1 MGRSAELEEFLKR
14 VEDYDLQRDGNNNAV
29 KTVSTTSKEA
39 NSGYSEESLLRARK
53 LLSENGVAIID
64 KEPRG
69 STLDAPELAYRSAY
83 NYERT
88 FSPRKIAS
96 GSKTYMVSEDD
107 YLLLQRLK
115 AKEKPPAPLPPREKS
130 EEEKSRDSNRLKTL
144 LDGVTTPFFSRTAT
158 SLPSNDYYNL
168 KLEPGNTKSPHIEA
182 PRNKEPP
189 PLPPK
194 ARSRTENKLE
204 NADSR
209 ENFKEPTSRSISPPS
224 SPTRLFSEVELK
236 TNPKKFNLQAKQGS
250 PERALSDNNEMSS
263 SPAKELHPSSLP
275 SFDFLDS
282 VQKNKVESKLETSKS
297 KPPFKS
303 LSPHSDHPIDSTTHN
318 STPPA
323 KPSKPLQLANSP
335 KISLRRTDSESYI
348 SSALKSSSPQS
359 TSSNNVRTN
368 FKVPSKPSTETFIN
382 SALKSSPPPP
392 PPTPTRTN
400 TTLKPRPLAKPASL
414 KKSSTATENDE
425 LKPGKPAELAQPKPS
440 GSNECPKP
448 RVPPKKPELALPKL
462 RHVDP
467 NDSNRSKIKPETDF
481 TANLKK
487 ATPPDVPKKNPDLPE
502 ALARLGNLSRAE
514 PPPKREEDVPE
525 ALIKAGHLS
534 KALPSPRRKEDV
546 PEALVHLEK
555 LNKVSK
561 QPPVPTRKISMEEAL
576 QKAQELKKQQQ
587 KQPQLPEEKLKQPKD
602 MKSELGAVL
611 KMQKLQ
617 SSKHFLSSSSSTEP
631 SSSNN
636 STTSLDSSD
645 KPNVLSHA
653 TKTRSKG
660 PKRRVPTSIK
670 K

>member
-14 VEDYDLQRDGNNNAV
+14 VEHYDLQRDGNNNAI
-29 KTVSTTSKEA
+29 KTVNTTSNEA
-39 NSGYSEESLLRARK
+39 NSGYSEESLIRARK
-53 LLSENGVAIID
+53 LLSENGVAIVD

-88 FSPRKIAS
+88 FSPRRIAT

-115 AKEKPPAPLPPREKS
+115 AKEKPPAPLPPREKY
-130 EEEKSRDSNRLKTL
+130 EDEKSRDSNRLKTL

-158 SLPSNDYYNL
+158 SLPSNDHYNI
-168 KLEPGNTKSPHIEA
+168 KLESESTKSPYIEA
-182 PRNKEPP
+182 PRSKEPP

-194 ARSRTENKLE
+194 ARSRTKNKLE

-209 ENFKEPTSRSISPPS
+209 DNFKEPTSQSVSPPS
-224 SPTRLFSEVELK
+224 SPTRLCSEVELK
-236 TNPKKFNLQAKQGS
+236 TNPRKFNLQKKIGS
-250 PERALSDNNEMSS
+250 PERALSDNNEMPS
-263 SPAKELHPSSLP
+263 SPAKELPPSSLP
-275 SFDFLDS
+275 HFDFLDS
-282 VQKNKVESKLETSKS
+282 VGKNEVESKLETSKS
-297 KPPFKS
+297 KPPLKS
-303 LSPHSDHPIDSTTHN
+303 LSPHADHPIDSNTHK
-318 STPPA
+318 STPPT
-323 KPSKPLQLANSP
+323 KPSKPVQLANSP

-359 TSSNNVRTN
+359 TSSNNIRTN
-368 FKVPSKPSTETFIN
+368 FEVPSKPSTETFIN

-392 PPTPTRTN
+392 STPTRTN

-414 KKSSTATENDE
+414 KKPSKATESDE
-425 LKPGKPAELAQPKPS
+425 VKPGKPVELAQPKPS

-448 RVPPKKPELALPKL
+448 RVPAKKPELALPKL

-467 NDSNRSKIKPETDF
+467 NDSNRSKIKQETDF
-481 TANLKK
+481 TASLKK
-487 ATPPDVPKKNPDLPE
+487 ATPPEVPKKNPDLPE

-514 PPPKREEDVPE
+514 VPPKREEDVPE
-525 ALIKAGHLS
+525 ALIKVGRLS

-561 QPPVPTRKISMEEAL
+561 QPPVPPRKISMEEAL

-587 KQPQLPEEKLKQPKD
+587 KQPQLPEEELKQPKD

-636 STTSLDSSD
+636 STTTLDSSD
-645 KPNVLSHA
+645 RPNVLSHA